1 MVRNP
6 SPRKPGM
13 PVKADPEL
21 LRQIRAAARAET
33 PVEAVF
39 TLRLPKRV
47 GTGPKRVEDFAR
59 TILDRVAQTA
69 GIGAIEVSVFANLG
83 AFAVSAP
90 PKFVRALLKEPE
102 ISSAV
107 ANRPLAAMPP
117 KRHKRR
123 R

>member
-1 MVRNP
+1 MARNP
-6 SPRKPGM
+6 SVRRPARRT
-13 PVKADPEL
+13 KADPEL
-21 LRQIRAAARAET
+21 LKQIRAAARAER

-47 GTGPKRVEDFAR
+47 GTGPGRIEDLAR
-59 TILDRVAQTA
+59 KILDRVAHTA
-69 GIGAIEVSVFANLG
+69 GVGALEVSVFANLG

-107 ANRPLAAMPP
+107 ANRPSGEAPP
-117 KRHKRR
+117 KQHKRR